1 MALEYGSEERL
12 FSLIHNIEPMENSEG
27 GGAGKFC
34 RDRLFIL
41 ITGWAGLFTC
51 IFRYTKDRI
60 FIFNYFNYNKNLT
73 SKKKGGGGAQ
83 CFPHFHML

>member
-1 MALEYGSEERL
+1 MAARNAYFPL
-12 FSLIHNIEPMENSEG
+12 FIILNRWKIRGRPFDSEG

-34 RDRLFIL
+34 RDRLFIF
-41 ITGWAGLFTC
+41 ITGWAGLF

-73 SKKKGGGGAQ
+73 SKKHGGGAK
-83 CFPHFHML
+83 CFPDFHML